1 MVEKPAG
8 RGQKRHQLNVL
19 TDNLLL
25 DPLNPRLPKE
35 ARGKAQE
42 LLVAALRRD
51 FNLDELAYS
60 ISGNGYFDEEPV
72 VAIPISLPKKFETK
86 KYEEL
91 IGNKDYIDFIS
102 DPKTQFYVAEGNRR
116 LSTIKILLSS
126 KLRSSL
132 RIQWPELTENVA
144 HDISI
149 LPAIIYPTRREVLP
163 YLGVRHI
170 TGITKWEAYEKADYV
185 DTMVKQ
191 GYTIDQIQL
200 IVGDRTNNIKKIYQS
215 YKIVEEAQEELGMET
230 TEAKDS
236 FSLLTLATGQ
246 GSIKTYIGLPKKL
259 DETDFEQPVPV
270 EKQENLRNLMG
281 WLFGDGDKLPV
292 LKESRDITNFLGP
305 VLSSPTA
312 TEHLILTRDLQE
324 AYDMSSGEEMLL
336 SKKLTQAK
344 RALGYS
350 LKLISGNKS
359 EAVIKLV
366 NDCEQTIK
374 DIKKLLK

>member
-8 RGQKRHQLNVL
+8 RGQKRHQLNVF
-19 TDNLLL
+19 TENLLL
-25 DPLNPRLPKE
+25 DPLNPRLPKD
-35 ARGKAQE
+35 ARNKGQDQ
-42 LLVAALRRD
+42 LISALRRD

-60 ISGNGYFDEEPV
+60 ISANGYFDEEPL
-72 VAIPISLPKKFETK
+72 VAIPIDLPKKFEKK

-91 IGNKDYIDFIS
+91 IDNQEYKDFIN
-102 DPKTQFYVAEGNRR
+102 DAKTQFYVAEGNRR

-126 KLRSSL
+126 KLRSTL
-132 RIQWPELTENVA
+132 RVKWPELSEKVEF
-144 HDISI
+144 DISI
-149 LPAIIYPTRREVLP
+149 LPTIIYPTRREVLP

-170 TGITKWEAYEKADYV
+170 TGIIKWEAYEKADYV
-185 DTMVKQ
+185 DSMVQQ
-191 GYTIDQIQL
+191 GYTIEQIQG
-200 IVGDRTNNIKKIYQS
+200 IVGDRANNIRRIYQS
-215 YKIVEEAQEELGMET
+215 YKIVEEAQDELGMDT

-259 DETDFEQPVPV
+259 DDTDFDQPVPIQ
-270 EKQENLRNLMG
+270 KQENLRNLMG

-292 LKESRDITNFLGP
+292 LKDSRDITNYLSP
-305 VLSSPTA
+305 VLSSELA
-312 TEHLILTRDLQE
+312 TEHLLLTGDLQE
-324 AYDMSSGEEMLL
+324 AYDMSSGEEILL
-336 SKKLTQAK
+336 AKKLTQAK

-359 EAVIKLV
+359 ETVVKLV
-366 NDCEQTIK
+366 NDCEQAVK